1 MLALNLGSPTEDYKL
16 RNVKFGA
23 AVIPYIANSKFAET
37 LNLSIQFPDATVAGN
52 PLSPNAIT
60 LPKGS
65 KTGNF
70 DLSNSNIFLGAI
82 DTQTHNM
89 LRVAVAPSITSSG
102 NLVDFDSS
110 DYVKSKSTQ
119 LKSSL
124 IMWTATWDKK
134 HGT

>member
-23 AVIPYIANSKFAET
+23 AVIPYIADSKFAET

-70 DLSNSNIFLGAI
+70 DLSNANIFLGAI

-110 DYVKSKSTQ
+110 DYVK
-119 LKSSL
+119 
-124 IMWTATWDKK
+124 IEIDPEIGRA
-134 HGT
+134 HV